1 MSWIIVRHS
10 DGKAMYETWNPA
22 LALRVNLDH
31 YKAVPAMEYLCELN
45 NRTLL
50 NWNA

>member
-1 MSWIIVRHS
+1 
-10 DGKAMYETWNPA
+10 MYEIFNPT
-22 LALRVNLDH
+22 LALRVNLDR
-31 YKAVPAMEYLCELN
+31 YKAVPAMEYLAGLN